1 MPRPRLTDNIM
12 CHCGHSRG
20 AHRMGAN
27 HRPASCDTCRED
39 EGRSTCRKF
48 NAVRENGK
56 PVCSIC
62 QTTTCDP
69 TACAAEEEADG

>member
-1 MPRPRLTDNIM
+1 MPKTRLTDNVM
-12 CHCGHSRG
+12 CPCGHSRG
-20 AHRMGAN
+20 SHLRKWARCEE
-27 HRPASCDTCRED
+27 CDDGLCTRFEAYMED
-39 EGRSTCRKF
+39 GR
-48 NAVRENGK
+48 